1 MELFTKKEH
10 EWLLC
15 KNNWTLRL
23 LIFFTDQSTLDV
35 DLREQWKNP
44 PTAIP
49 SSNVAPSVHTHTSP
63 SSSSSSVS
71 VEENPKGG
79 GDGKTTATDKGTDS
93 KPRRFEKLV
102 RVQTG
107 ELTLDQF
114 QRLRSTADEGGEG
127 SSVEIQLS
135 ESPTTTTKRKSVRL
149 LQAAAEH
156 LRRRTRTAS
165 RDRSLSSVLRQ
176 KSIGELLAGE
186 NIEGLA
192 NMNRSDFKMIMKV
205 ATEPE
210 VYPM

>member
-1 MELFTKKEH
+1 M
-10 EWLLC
+10 
-15 KNNWTLRL
+15 
-23 LIFFTDQSTLDV
+23 DV
-35 DLREQWKNP
+35 DLREQWKSP

-49 SSNVAPSVHTHTSP
+49 SSNVAPSVRTHASP
-63 SSSSSSVS
+63 SSSAR

-79 GDGKTTATDKGTDS
+79 GDGKTTANEKGTGS
-93 KPRRFEKLV
+93 EPSRFENVV
-102 RVQTG
+102 RMQQG

-114 QRLRSTADEGGEG
+114 QRLSSTADEGGEG

-210 VYPM
+210 VYPNFFDVLENNFFTNIIRKCESDCPE